1 MLNNFTLFLKSQEK
15 LSTKWVLLIIFLFP
29 IAGPVIRHWNSTLFV
44 LITFTSLYFLFT
56 KKDRK
61 PLYKEEK
68 IYLWSFALFFL
79 VFIASSLTNEYS
91 WKMIQKQGLG
101 TEINFLLFVPIYLLI
116 REYDFAKKALLT
128 GILFSIPVLFCFSL
142 YEYIYIL
149 NFSKYIALSGSYSQ
163 LFIGPIA
170 ALSLLML
177 YPASKTLF
185 KNTKDYFI
193 IPIYLVYVAMG
204 VFIIALS
211 QARIAYITL
220 VVGAFFLL
228 LISNTELK
236 KKFGGVILIILIAI
250 SGYQIDIV
258 KSRTNAA
265 FNNIANYFNQLDD
278 VNKGTRSS
286 TGVRLEVWRSS
297 QYTFKEHPLVGI
309 GNGNYPS
316 FIKKY
321 IDKNLVGDF
330 VTIMGQA
337 HNTFVEALITKGS
350 IGLILLLLIFYYPVY
365 ISWKN
370 RKENYS
376 RVIAISTFSTAVT
389 LMSLGEA
396 MLINKNNGVSYLLIF
411 SAVLFSSL
419 MRDIKKENSSIKAKK

>member
-44 LITFTSLYFLFT
+44 LIIFTSLYFLFT

-68 IYLWSFALFFL
+68 IYLWSFALFF
-79 VFIASSLTNEYS
+79 FIFIVSSLTNEYS
-91 WKMIQKQGLG
+91 RKMIQKQGLG

-116 REYDFAKKALLT
+116 REYDFSKKVLLT

-142 YEYIYIL
+142 YEYIYVL
-149 NFSKYIALSGSYSQ
+149 NFSKHIALSGSYSQ

-228 LISNTELK
+228 LISNIDFK
-236 KKFGGVILIILIAI
+236 KKMA
-250 SGYQIDIV
+250 
-258 KSRTNAA
+258 
-265 FNNIANYFNQLDD
+265 
-278 VNKGTRSS
+278 
-286 TGVRLEVWRSS
+286 
-297 QYTFKEHPLVGI
+297 
-309 GNGNYPS
+309 
-316 FIKKY
+316 
-321 IDKNLVGDF
+321 
-330 VTIMGQA
+330 
-337 HNTFVEALITKGS
+337 
-350 IGLILLLLIFYYPVY
+350 GLL
-365 ISWKN
+365 
-370 RKENYS
+370 
-376 RVIAISTFSTAVT
+376 
-389 LMSLGEA
+389 
-396 MLINKNNGVSYLLIF
+396 
-411 SAVLFSSL
+411 
-419 MRDIKKENSSIKAKK
+419 

>member
-44 LITFTSLYFLFT
+44 LIIFTSLYFLFT

-68 IYLWSFALFFL
+68 IYLWCFALFFL
-79 VFIASSLTNEYS
+79 VFIVSSLTNEYS

-116 REYDFAKKALLT
+116 REYDLSKKVLLT

-142 YEYIYIL
+142 YEYIYVSPFARI
-149 NFSKYIALSGSYSQ
+149 SALTGAYSQ

-177 YPASKTLF
+177 YPASNTLF
-185 KNTKDYFI
+185 KNPKYYYA
-193 IPIYLVYVAMG
+193 IPIYIAMG
-204 VFIIALS
+204 IFVIALS
-211 QARIAYITL
+211 QARIAYITI
-220 VVGAFFLL
+220 VIGTFFLL
-228 LISNTELK
+228 LISNIDFK
-236 KKFGGVILIILIAI
+236 KKIGGVILIILLAI
-250 SGYQIDIV
+250 SSYQINIV
-258 KSRTNAA
+258 KIRTDTA

-297 QYTFKEHPLVGI
+297 QYTFKERPLVGI

-337 HNTFVEALITKGS
+337 HNTFIEALITKGS
-350 IGLILLLLIFYYPVY
+350 IGLILLLFIFYYPTY

-370 RKENYS
+370 RKESYTTF
-376 RVIAISTFSTAVT
+376 ITISTFSTAIT
-389 LMSLGEA
+389 LMSLGES
-396 MLINKNNGVSYLLIF
+396 MLINKNNGVSYLLLF

-419 MRDIKKENSSIKAKK
+419 MRDIKKKTLQ

>member
-44 LITFTSLYFLFT
+44 LIIFTSLYFLFT

-79 VFIASSLTNEYS
+79 IFIVSSLTNEYS

-116 REYDFAKKALLT
+116 REYDLSKKVLLT

-142 YEYIYIL
+142 YEYIYVSPFARI
-149 NFSKYIALSGSYSQ
+149 SALTGAYSQ

-177 YPASKTLF
+177 YPASNTLF
-185 KNTKDYFI
+185 KNPKYYYA
-193 IPIYLVYVAMG
+193 IPIYIAMG
-204 VFIIALS
+204 IFVIALS
-211 QARIAYITL
+211 QARIAYITI
-220 VVGAFFLL
+220 VIGTFFLL
-228 LISNTELK
+228 LISNIDFK
-236 KKFGGVILIILIAI
+236 KKIGGVILIILLAI
-250 SGYQIDIV
+250 SSYQINIV
-258 KSRTNAA
+258 KIRTDTA

-297 QYTFKEHPLVGI
+297 QYTFKERPLVGI

-321 IDKNLVGDF
+321 IDKKLVGDF

-337 HNTFVEALITKGS
+337 HNTFFEALITKGS
-350 IGLILLLLIFYYPVY
+350 IGLILLLLIFYYPIY

-370 RKENYS
+370 RKESYTTF
-376 RVIAISTFSTAVT
+376 ITISTFSTAIT
-389 LMSLGEA
+389 LMSLGES
-396 MLINKNNGVSYLLIF
+396 MLINKNNGVSYLLLF

-419 MRDIKKENSSIKAKK
+419 MRDIKKKTLQ

>member
-1 MLNNFTLFLKSQEK
+1 MLNNFTLFLKPQEK
-15 LSTKWVLLIIFLFP
+15 LSTKWVLLILFLFP
-29 IAGPVIRHWNSTLFV
+29 IAGPVIRHWNSLLFV
-44 LITFTSLYFLFT
+44 LIIFTSLYFLFT

-68 IYLWSFALFFL
+68 IYLWTFALFFL
-79 VFIASSLTNEYS
+79 IFIISSLTNEYS

-101 TEINFLLFVPIYLLI
+101 TEINFLLFIPIYLLI
-116 REYDFAKKALLT
+116 REYEFAKNALLG
-128 GILFSIPVLFCFSL
+128 GILLSIPVIFFFSL

-149 NFSKYIALSGSYSQ
+149 NFSKHIALSGSYSQ

-185 KNTKDYFI
+185 KNSKHYFI
-193 IPIYLVYVAMG
+193 IPIYVAMG
-204 VFIIALS
+204 IFIIALS

-220 VVGAFFLL
+220 VIGALFLL
-228 LISNTELK
+228 FFSTIDLK
-236 KKFGGVILIILIAI
+236 KKFGGVVLIILIAI
-250 SGYQIDIV
+250 SGFQIDIV
-258 KSRTNAA
+258 KNRTNTA
-265 FNNIANYFNQLDD
+265 FNNIVNYFNPIGD
-278 VNKGTRSS
+278 VNKVTSTS
-286 TGVRLEVWRSS
+286 TGLRLEVWRSS
-297 QYTFKEHPLVGI
+297 QYTFKERPLVGI

-321 IDKNLVGDF
+321 IDKNLVGDY
-330 VTIMGQA
+330 VTQMGHA
-337 HNTFVEALITKGS
+337 HNTFIEALITKGS

-370 RKENYS
+370 RKESY
-376 RVIAISTFSTAVT
+376 ATFMTISTFSTAIT

-396 MLINKNNGVSYLLIF
+396 MLINKNNGVSYLLVF
-411 SAVLFSSL
+411 SAVLFSSMIRETKL
-419 MRDIKKENSSIKAKK
+419 KT